1 MVQAHDCA
9 MFPFR
14 YSSIFKSR
22 WMALFWAAG
31 IIWWAV
37 DTAGT
42 APAADQNNAD
52 QASQSDTGDQPL
64 DPKQVKQM
72 EDTLHHLGG

>member
-1 MVQAHDCA
+1 

-22 WMALFWAAG
+22 WMALLWAAG

-37 DTAGT
+37 DIAGT
-42 APAADQNNAD
+42 SPASDQNNAD
-52 QASQSDTGDQPL
+52 QAAQTDAVGQPV